1 MHDDSEST
9 PLVPDDET
17 HPGDAAHESVLANM
31 AGVVLSPD
39 SVLTGIAEKALH
51 HANWLLPLILYC
63 IVSVA
68 SIQVLIV
75 TPNLRQEFRQ
85 TIDEV
90 LKPSIDEQI
99 TKGSLTP
106 KQADWLRAFVTPGT
120 PEFITAQGIG
130 TVIGS
135 FATLFA
141 LALIFWQLGKSA
153 MNYRAPYM
161 KVVELVGMTFV
172 IASIE
177 RCATTGLM
185 IINQSIYAT
194 PGLGLLVLDAAPQ
207 SLSFLILSRFNLFTF
222 WELGF
227 ISRGLSI
234 LLGRDFP
241 KVLVLVG
248 ALWLLWSI
256 VTILPLFSGS

>member
-1 MHDDSEST
+1 MDDNSEVS
-9 PLVPDDET
+9 PLS
-17 HPGDAAHESVLANM
+17 PGDESGHGEARQGSVWMNIVA
-31 AGVVLSPD
+31 VVVSPD
-39 SVLTGIAEKALH
+39 SVLGEIAETSVA
-51 HANWLLPLILYC
+51 HAKWLIPLILYC

-68 SIQVLIV
+68 SIQVLVV
-75 TPNLRQEFRQ
+75 TPNLRHEFRE
-85 TIDEV
+85 TIDAV
-90 LKPSIDEQI
+90 LQPSLQEQI
-99 TKGSLTP
+99 SKGSLTQG
-106 KQADWLRAFVTPGT
+106 QADWLRAFITPGT
-120 PEFITAQGIG
+120 PEFLTAQGIG
-130 TVIGS
+130 TVVAGV
-135 FATLFA
+135 ATLFA

-153 MNYRAPYM
+153 MNYRAPFM

-185 IINQSIYAT
+185 IMSQSIYAT
-194 PGLGLLVLDAAPQ
+194 PGLGLLVLDSAPQ

-248 ALWLLWSI
+248 SLWLLWSV
-256 VTILPLFSGS
+256 VTLLPLFGSN